1 MNAYTWEE
9 LEVGLAAEFDIEVSL
24 DMMERFTASTG
35 DVNPL
40 HLDAGYARQAGFD
53 DRVVY
58 GMLTAS
64 FFSTL
69 AGVYLPGARCLLHG
83 VQASFHK
90 PVYVGDTLKV
100 RGEVAYRNEAFKQ
113 AELSCRITNQRGE
126 KVSSAKLKVGVR
138 V

>member
-1 MNAYTWEE
+1 MNAYTWEQ
-9 LEVGLAAEFDIEVSL
+9 LQLGLTAEFAVEVSPA
-24 DMMERFTASTG
+24 MMERFTSSTG
-35 DVNPL
+35 DLNPL
-40 HLDAGYARQAGFD
+40 HLDPGYARQAGFD

-69 AGVYLPGARCLLHG
+69 AGVYLPGERCLLHG
-83 VQASFHK
+83 VEASFHK
-90 PVYVGDTLKV
+90 PVYVGDTLTV

-113 AELSCRITNQRGE
+113 AELKCRITNQRGE